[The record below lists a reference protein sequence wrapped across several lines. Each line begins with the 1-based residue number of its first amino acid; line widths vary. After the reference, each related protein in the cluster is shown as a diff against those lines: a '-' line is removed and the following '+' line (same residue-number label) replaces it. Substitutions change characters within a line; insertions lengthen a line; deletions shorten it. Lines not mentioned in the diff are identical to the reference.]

1 MALDVAKPVSTASL
15 LVLWVLAT
23 LLGLEVAFRVA
34 QPIAG
39 RLLFGLRSTGLDPQG
54 GGLFLIPFQLL
65 VSGAA
70 LGLAQWLV
78 LRQHLSDV
86 GRWPIAS
93 AIGSLAAA
101 PFWVVF
107 ALPFGQLLTPPEALA
122 YAVLTGGVTGTLI
135 ALAQLTVLRAK
146 VARSGLWLA
155 AGGAGYSLGSISVMA
170 ISVSL
175 SFPYELNN
183 AVIGGVVG
191 VITGAALV
199 RLLAKQP
206 PGAIPS
212 SAAVR
217 I

>member
-23 LLGLEVAFRVA
+23 LLGLEVAFWVA

-39 RLLFGLRSTGLDPQG
+39 RLLFGLRSTGLDPQA
-54 GGLFLIPFQLL
+54 GGLFLISFQLL

-86 GRWPIAS
+86 GWWPVAS
-93 AIGSLAAA
+93 AIGSLASA

-107 ALPFGQLLTPPEALA
+107 ALPFGHMLTPPEALV

-135 ALAQLTVLRAK
+135 ALTQLTVLREK

-155 AGGAGYSLGSISVMA
+155 AGCAGYGLGSISVMA
-170 ISVSL
+170 MSVFL
-175 SFPYELNN
+175 AFPYELND
-183 AVIGGVVG
+183 AVTGGVVG

-212 SAAVR
+212 SAAVH

>member
-23 LLGLEVAFRVA
+23 LLGLEVAFWVA

-107 ALPFGQLLTPPEALA
+107 ALPFGHLLTPPEALA

-155 AGGAGYSLGSISVMA
+155 AGGAGYSLGSISV
-170 ISVSL
+170 SL

-212 SAAVR
+212 SAAVH